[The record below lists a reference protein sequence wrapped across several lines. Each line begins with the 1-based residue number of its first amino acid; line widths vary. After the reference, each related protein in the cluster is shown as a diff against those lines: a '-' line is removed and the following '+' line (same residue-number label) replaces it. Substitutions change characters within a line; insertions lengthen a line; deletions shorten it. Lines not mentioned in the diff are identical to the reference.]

1 MNHAEA
7 AITALRNAIASPV
20 DPLAEAEKRQRT
32 PAELSA
38 ELATLKAKHTDVRV
52 YCRDLLHA
60 IFDGNEKETL
70 EVARQLAPMVGY
82 VVDEFDREDV

>member
-1 MNHAEA
+1 MTHAEA
-7 AITALRNAIASPV
+7 AVTALRGAIDA
-20 DPLAEAEKRQRT
+20 AQ
-32 PAELSA
+32 LSA

-60 IFDGNEKETL
+60 IFDGNEEETL